1 MNTGL
6 LSDWVVEQWMNVIDD
21 LPYKGVALFSSDPFA
36 AGTFSAVEVIGGSY
50 ARQAGTWV
58 RASIRTLELDAGVV
72 FRSLVPGTVVAAVG
86 VVTDPFAGE
95 LVCRS
100 MILNGSGVPTPITFP
115 SGGSYPISA
124 GNYVIGVDVPSGP

>member
-1 MNTGL
+1 MNEGL
-6 LSDWVVEQWMNVIDD
+6 FGDWLVEQWMDTVDD
-21 LPYKGVALFSSDPFA
+21 LPYKGFALFSSDPFA

-50 ARQAGTWV
+50 SRQEATWV
-58 RASIRTLELDAGVV
+58 RASIRTLELDVGVV

-86 VVTDPFAGE
+86 VVSDPFAGE

-100 MILNGSGVPTPITFP
+100 MILNEDGDPEPIVFP

-124 GNYVIGVDVPSGP
+124 GNYVIGVDVPLA